1 VGNAAA
7 GGCPAAVGNA
17 AAGGSPAGV
26 GNAAAGGSPA
36 AGGGGIDGDGG
47 GAAAA
52 ASPSVPCRT
61 SRLGVSDIN
70 SEKYASCI
78 TVCSATPSRTR
89 WIFDFGLSA

>member
-1 VGNAAA
+1 MGNVAA

-26 GNAAAGGSPA
+26 GNAA